1 MRCLAVACSP
11 RKEANTSILAGEA
24 LAGAKKAGA
33 VTEILYLTGYSYA
46 PCMACDGCFK
56 NGRCIVKDDAAFIF
70 NKILEADRI
79 ILAAPIFSMS
89 ICAQAKMLI
98 DRSQQFWA
106 ARYILKQPV
115 VADKEIRPARRGIFI
130 SAAGT
135 NLPGVFEGAIRI
147 IQYFYKIME
156 ICLAGCFCYPKIDR
170 KGEIK
175 NHPAAL
181 AEVFTAGMELAGS

>member
-1 MRCLAVACSP
+1 MRCLAIACSP

-24 LAGAKKAGA
+24 LAGAEKAGA
-33 VTEILYLTGYSYA
+33 ITEMIYLTDYHYA
-46 PCMACDGCFK
+46 PCLACDGCFK
-56 NGRCIVKDDAAFIF
+56 NGRCIVKDDAVFIF
-70 NKILEADRI
+70 DKILEADRI

-115 VADKEIRPARRGIFI
+115 IANTEIRLARRGIFI

-135 NLPGVFEGAIRI
+135 SLPGVFDGAIRI
-147 IQYFYKIME
+147 VQYFYKIME
-156 ICLAGCFCYPKIDR
+156 ISLAGCFCYPSIDQ

-175 NHPAAL
+175 NHPTAL
-181 AEVFTAGMELAGS
+181 AEVFTAGMELARS